1 MTPVCDFKIIAGKN
15 PAKELEAL
23 NEELK
28 GCCCVVHGKNGETMF
43 DAFDIFQWA
52 AERFESIARKYAEME
67 NPGEDD
73 GISYIRKGVEPGDE
87 IVEYTN
93 RMTECNVCVVLDVP
107 EFEAI

>member
-1 MTPVCDFKIIAGKN
+1 MEPVGDFKIIAGKN
-15 PAKELEAL
+15 PAKELEAI

-28 GCCCVVHGKNGETMF
+28 GCCCVVHGKNGETLF
-43 DAFDIFQWA
+43 DGFDVCGWA
-52 AERFESIARKYAEME
+52 VERFEAIARKYAEME

-73 GISYIRKGVEPGDE
+73 GISYIRKGVEPDDE

-93 RMTECNVCVVLDVP
+93 RMTECNVCVVLDAP